1 MIRKIGIPAPAAI
14 VVLLLSELV
23 LLTFCY
29 VLAGYLVLE
38 VDPSTYL
45 LYDGGLARILVVVLA
60 IVVCLHLFDLYSE
73 IRTVSRVALVLEIL
87 QAIGVAF
94 IAEALLSY
102 VDWNW
107 RVPGMVMIWG
117 SALALVTLSAWRLIY
132 WHIFLRAFAKERILF
147 VGINPVVEEVSE
159 EFAKRPELGYTN
171 LGYLDDDRE
180 PGSLLN
186 GAKVLGPL
194 KSLREIA
201 AAIEPDRIVVGM
213 TERRA
218 RMPVQDL
225 LELRYAGIPIED
237 AASVHEDACKRICTR
252 ELRPAQVI
260 FSGDMGP
267 RSGMVALQWFY
278 SAALAL
284 ASALVLLPVM
294 VLTALAVKLSS
305 RGPVLFRQARV
316 GRSGKV
322 FILYKFRSMY
332 ANAEAQTGA
341 VWASKD
347 DPRVTPVGRWLRRT
361 RIDELPQL
369 WNVLLGDMSVVGPR
383 PERPE
388 FVKVLAEK
396 IPYYRQRHCVKPGIT
411 GWAQINHKY
420 GDSVEDT
427 ITKLEFDL
435 YYIKHISP
443 ALDIYILFQTLKTVL
458 TSRGAQ

>member
-1 MIRKIGIPAPAAI
+1 MIRKTGVPVPASI

-29 VLAGYLVLE
+29 VLAGYLILE

-45 LYDGGLARILVVVLA
+45 LYDGGLARIAVVVLA
-60 IVVCLHLFDLYSE
+60 IVVYLHLLDRYAE
-73 IRTVSRVALVLEIL
+73 IRSVSHVALVLEIL

-94 IAEALLSY
+94 IVEALLSY
-102 VDWNW
+102 VDRNW
-107 RVPGMVMIWG
+107 RLPGMVMIWG
-117 SALALVTLSAWRLIY
+117 SALALVTMSVWRLTY

-171 LGYLDDDRE
+171 LGYVDDDRE

-194 KSLREIA
+194 KSLPEIA
-201 AAIEPDRIVVGM
+201 AATEPDRIVVGM
-213 TERRA
+213 TERRS
-218 RMPVQDL
+218 RMPMQDL
-225 LELRYAGIPIED
+225 LDLRFSGIPIED
-237 AASVHEDACKRICTR
+237 AATTHEDACKRICTR
-252 ELRPAQVI
+252 ELRPAQLI
-260 FSGDMGP
+260 FSGEMGP
-267 RSGMVALQWFY
+267 RHGMVALQWFY
-278 SAALAL
+278 SAALAFG
-284 ASALVLLPVM
+284 SALVLLPVM
-294 VLTALAVKLSS
+294 ALAALAVKLSS

-316 GRSGKV
+316 GRNGNV
-322 FILYKFRSMY
+322 FTLYKFRSMY

-347 DPRVTPVGRWLRRT
+347 DPRVTPVGRWLRRA

-396 IPYYRQRHCVKPGIT
+396 IPYYRQRHCAKPGIT